1 MNKIKDFLWDV
12 LFWLMDWFSIIL
24 LMILAVGVNIYLVFS
39 KKKKKTL
46 GEELATEN
54 KSETVETEKP
64 DSVEETS
71 SSNTEQIVERLDMFK
86 DNKDAQ
92 SLYLAEMLGIKTTD
106 EQWADALGIKL
117 PNKEAA
123 E

>member
-12 LFWLMDWFSIIL
+12 LFWLTERFAIIL
-24 LMILAVGVNIYLVFS
+24 LGIITVVVAIHHFFS
-39 KKKKKTL
+39 KKKEKTL
-46 GEELATEN
+46 AEELTTEN

-64 DSVEETS
+64 DSVEETN

-117 PNKEAA
+117 SNKGAA

>member
-1 MNKIKDFLWDV
+1 MNKIQDFLLDV
-12 LFWLMDWFSIIL
+12 LFWITERFAIIL
-24 LMILAVGVNIYLVFS
+24 LGIITVVLAIHHFFS
-39 KKKKKTL
+39 KKKEKTL
-46 GEELATEN
+46 EEELTTEN

-64 DSVEETS
+64 DSVEETKT
-71 SSNTEQIVERLDMFK
+71 SNTEQMVERLDMFK

-92 SLYLAEMLGIKTTD
+92 VLYLAEMLGTKTAD

-117 PNKEAA
+117 PNKEVA

>member
-24 LMILAVGVNIYLVFS
+24 LTILAIGVNIYLVFS

-46 GEELATEN
+46 EEELTTEN

-64 DSVEETS
+64 DSVEETN